1 MIGEIKNVIKRTA
14 GRHTYYFG
22 TITSDKAKIATFVP
36 VIESSD
42 TYLDQD
48 TTDGYQRPG
57 TKSRM
62 NKFKR
67 YLQANPDR
75 LIPPVILSARGS
87 WEFSGDG
94 PVGTLTL
101 NGKAAIIDGQHRMGG
116 LVAQYEEDEEPKSID
131 FICFADLSIDDEI
144 FEFRT
149 INGEQKGVPKALN
162 TFLQGEEEAVLAWE
176 LNLNDESPLKGKIY
190 RTRSDQFTYYALH
203 SIAKNI
209 KRTFDHGAFKDLDF
223 DDKLE
228 ALIRLWKSIAKHNA
242 EAWSDM
248 KLAKRE
254 QKMKLAELTGN
265 IAWSLVAPQILMK
278 GWTPATQEFNFETI
292 DKVIEYMSEDVD
304 WNKDG
309 EYQGMTGEYGGR
321 RISQQLESIL
331 AYYS

>member
-1 MIGEIKNVIKRTA
+1 MIGEIKNVIKRTV
-14 GRHTYYFG
+14 GKHTYYFG
-22 TITSDKAKIATFVP
+22 TISSDKAKIATFVP
-36 VIESSD
+36 VIEPSD
-42 TYLDQD
+42 TYLNQD

-57 TKSRM
+57 IKSRM

-87 WEFSGDG
+87 WKFSGDG
-94 PVGTLTL
+94 PVGTLSL
-101 NGKAAIIDGQHRMGG
+101 DCKAAIIDGQHRMGG
-116 LVAQYEEDEEPKSID
+116 IVAQYEEDEEPKLID
-131 FICFADLSIDDEI
+131 FICFANLSLEDEKH
-144 FEFRT
+144 EFIT

-162 TFLQGEEEAVLAWE
+162 TFLQGEEEAELAWA
-176 LNLNDESPLKGKIY
+176 LNEDDDSPLKGKIF
-190 RTRSDQFTYYALH
+190 RTKGDQFTYYALH

-209 KRTFDHGAFKDLDF
+209 KRTFDHGTFADLDF

-248 KLAKRE
+248 KLAKRD

-265 IAWSLVAPQILMK
+265 IAWSIVAPQILMK
-278 GWTPATQEFNFETI
+278 GWTPAAQEFNFETI
-292 DKVIEYMSEDVD
+292 DKVIAYMSEDID
-304 WNKDG
+304 WSKDG
-309 EYQGMTGEYGGR
+309 EYRGMTGEVGGR
-321 RISQQLESIL
+321 RIAHQLESIL

>member
-1 MIGEIKNVIKRTA
+1 MIGEIKNVIKRTV
-14 GRHTYYFG
+14 GRHVYYFG
-22 TITSDKAKIATFVP
+22 TISSDKAKIATFVP
-36 VIESSD
+36 VIEQSD
-42 TYLDQD
+42 TYLNQD
-48 TTDGYQRPG
+48 TAGGYQRPG
-57 TKSRM
+57 TKARM

-67 YLQANPDR
+67 YLQDNPDR

-101 NGKAAIIDGQHRMGG
+101 NGRAAIIDGQHRMGG
-116 LVAQYEEDEEPKSID
+116 IVALYEEDEEPKLVD
-131 FICFADLSIDDEI
+131 FICFADLTLEDEI
-144 FEFRT
+144 HEFIT

-162 TFLQGEEEAVLAWE
+162 TFLKGEEEAELAWA
-176 LNLNDESPLKGKIY
+176 LNEDDDSPLKGKIF
-190 RTRSDQFTYYALH
+190 RTKGDQFTYYALH

-209 KRTFDHGAFKDLDF
+209 KRTFEHGAFENLDF

-248 KLAKRE
+248 KLPKRD
-254 QKMKLAELTGN
+254 QKMKLVELTGN

-278 GWTPATQEFNFETI
+278 GWTPATQEFNFEVI
-292 DKVIEYMSEDVD
+292 DRVIAYMSEDID
-304 WNKDG
+304 WSKEG
-309 EYQGMTGEYGGR
+309 EYRGLTGEVGGR
-321 RISQQLESIL
+321 RIAHHLESIL

>member
-1 MIGEIKNVIKRTA
+1 MIGEIENVIKRTV
-14 GRHTYYFG
+14 GKHTYYFG

-36 VIESSD
+36 VIEPSE

-116 LVAQYEEDEEPKSID
+116 IVAQYEEDEEPKLID
-131 FICFADLSIDDEI
+131 FICFANLSLEDEI
-144 FEFRT
+144 HEFIT

-162 TFLQGEEEAVLAWE
+162 TFLQGEEEAELAWA
-176 LNLNDESPLKGKIY
+176 LNEDDDSPLKGKIF
-190 RTRSDQFTYYALH
+190 RTRGDQFTYFALH

-209 KRTFDHGAFKDLDF
+209 KRTFDHGAFANLDF

-248 KLAKRE
+248 RLPKRE

-278 GWTPATQEFNFETI
+278 GWTPATNEFNFSTI
-292 DKVIEYMSEDVD
+292 DKVIEYMSEEID
-304 WNKDG
+304 WGKEG
-309 EYQGMTGEYGGR
+309 EYKGLTGEVGGR
-321 RISQQLESIL
+321 RIAKVLEAIL
-331 AYYS
+331 ACYS